1 MDRIL
6 PKKQKYKKYYKYFVS
21 AFCIVFFLILLS
33 SCINKSIQTSTLK
46 YKDLLTSK
54 AVLKDLDASFSM
66 DGIVKPVNSYNLET
80 SVGGKVIKILKQT
93 GDQVITGEPIALLEN
108 NELLLQFISQETAVT
123 EQENNLN
130 NAKIQGSQNQLTQ
143 KRLLSEYEFLLNKLN
158 RSFENKKKLF
168 NNKFI
173 SEDEFQDAK
182 DELELNKLKANYLRE
197 EIKNDSLMRSAQ
209 IKQLEQSVTQIRLS
223 LDQMKA
229 KVKDLNVKA
238 PISGVITDMD
248 LKLGQ
253 IVSSGTKI
261 ALIEDLSNLFI
272 EANVNQ
278 FYSSQLQIGLPV
290 VYEANNK
297 KFTTYIEKINP
308 KLSNDKVYMDLKGEI
323 SPDLKSGQNVSC
335 DVIASKLKNVIVIP
349 LGEYLQQTDYQWV
362 FVLNKE
368 KNKAVRKQIKLGKR
382 NLSEVQVLE
391 GLDTT
396 DEIIVSSY
404 QNYLKKDYLIIK

>member
-1 MDRIL
+1 
-6 PKKQKYKKYYKYFVS
+6 
-21 AFCIVFFLILLS
+21 
-33 SCINKSIQTSTLK
+33 
-46 YKDLLTSK
+46 
-54 AVLKDLDASFSM
+54 
-66 DGIVKPVNSYNLET
+66 
-80 SVGGKVIKILKQT
+80 
-93 GDQVITGEPIALLEN
+93 
-108 NELLLQFISQETAVT
+108 
-123 EQENNLN
+123 
-130 NAKIQGSQNQLTQ
+130 
-143 KRLLSEYEFLLNKLN
+143 
-158 RSFENKKKLF
+158 
-168 NNKFI
+168 
-173 SEDEFQDAK
+173 
-182 DELELNKLKANYLRE
+182 
-197 EIKNDSLMRSAQ
+197 
-209 IKQLEQSVTQIRLS
+209 
-223 LDQMKA
+223 MKA

-297 KFTTYIEKINP
+297 KFTAYIEKINP